1 MELSKNN
8 LYDIYQKNL
17 LAANKQ
23 LSILEEICKL
33 KRAEYYYFEK
43 QNSERKNKALDDYIS
58 STRLYAF
65 LLGNWYEIK
74 LYKLIHDNSSAAFN
88 DSEIAII
95 KGKKNISDR
104 WKEVYQL
111 SLDKARA
118 DGLEEMAELK
128 IEEIDRIITGDYF
141 AEIDE
146 LITTRNRLGHGQWD
160 TQLNGSQTNE
170 NPLNFLIRYKTY
182 NHLRLLRNKL
192 DKISKIIECIVVFK
206 DKKSKTFNNDISKY
220 LKEIEKIETRILNV
234 DDKKDAKSK
243 IRQLSNLKAMRKFYC
258 NK

>member
-1 MELSKNN
+1 MGLSKND

-33 KRAEYYYFEK
+33 KRAEYYYFEEHD
-43 QNSERKNKALDDYIS
+43 SERKNKALDDYIS

-95 KGKKNISDR
+95 KGKQTISDR
-104 WKEVYQL
+104 WKEVYRL
-111 SLDKARA
+111 SLNKMIDS
-118 DGLEEMAELK
+118 GLVEIAELE

-146 LITTRNRLGHGQWD
+146 LITARNRLGHGQWD
-160 TQLNGSQTNE
+160 TQLNGSQTNK

-192 DKISKIIECIVVFK
+192 DKISKIIEYIVVFK
-206 DKKSKTFNNDISKY
+206 DKTSETFNNDLSKC

-234 DDKKDAKSK
+234 DDRKDAKSK
-243 IRQLSNLKAMRKFYC
+243 IHQLSNLEVMRKSFY
-258 NK
+258 K